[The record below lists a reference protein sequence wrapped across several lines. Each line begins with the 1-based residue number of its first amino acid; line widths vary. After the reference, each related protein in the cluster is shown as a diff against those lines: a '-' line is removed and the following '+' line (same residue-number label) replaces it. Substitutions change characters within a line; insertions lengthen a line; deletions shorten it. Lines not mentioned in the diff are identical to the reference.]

1 MGIYK
6 YDESGKSVK
15 INSPQI
21 TVDPETGETKVNING
36 NMLTIPKELT
46 NTITTIDSGW
56 AVNYQDHVKMLDT
69 KSSKKDQIKLVEQ
82 TCITFTELLLS
93 ITPSKAKE
101 FVEKNCYR
109 VRKAIVTKLRK
120 ENDEEDE
127 Y

>member
-6 YDESGKSVK
+6 YDESGNSIK

-21 TVDPETGETKVNING
+21 TIDPETGERKVNING

-56 AVNYQDHVKMLDT
+56 AVNYQDHVQMLDT

>member
-1 MGIYK
+1 MGLYK
-6 YDESGKSVK
+6 YDESGNSVK

-21 TVDPETGETKVNING
+21 TIDPETGERKVHING
-36 NMLTIPKELT
+36 SVLTIPKELT

-56 AVNYQDHVKMLDT
+56 TVNYQDHVKMIDT
-69 KSSKKDQIKLVEQ
+69 TSSKKDQIKLVEQ
-82 TCITFTELLLS
+82 TCLTFTELLLS

-109 VRKAIVTKLRK
+109 VRKAIITKLKK
-120 ENDEEDE
+120 ENNMEDE

>member
-46 NTITTIDSGW
+46 NTITTMDSGW
-56 AVNYQDHVKMLDT
+56 AVNYQDYVKSIDT
-69 KSSKKDQIKLVEQ
+69 KPSKKDQIKLVEQ

>member
-21 TVDPETGETKVNING
+21 TIDPETGERKVYING
-36 NMLTIPKELT
+36 SVLTIPKELT
-46 NTITTIDSGW
+46 NTLTTIDSGW
-56 AVNYQDHVKMLDT
+56 TVNYQDHVQMIDT
-69 KSSKKDQIKLVEQ
+69 KSSKKDQIDLVEQ

-109 VRKAIVTKLRK
+109 VRKAIITKLKK
-120 ENDEEDE
+120 ENNEEDE

>member
-1 MGIYK
+1 MGLYK

-15 INSPQI
+15 IESPQI
-21 TVDPETGETKVNING
+21 TVDPETGETKVHING

-56 AVNYQDHVKMLDT
+56 TVNYQDHVKMIDT
-69 KSSKKDQIKLVEQ
+69 KSSKRDQIKLVEQ

-109 VRKAIVTKLRK
+109 VRKAIITKLKK
-120 ENDEEDE
+120 ENNEEDE